1 MEIKITIWYCVLL
14 KQVYDEIIQMYDRR
28 WQIEDYFKV
37 AKQYLQFDKT
47 QIQNYDGLCG
57 HMAMVAMVALGYD
70 ILALNQWENIDER
83 TLGYIYRRN
92 LPDIDI
98 TDALNWL
105 IQTINSLT
113 TKLSMDS
120 SILDKIFDEFIKA
133 LPNRLVR
140 LLDNAS

>member
-57 HMAMVAMVALGYD
+57 HMAMVALGYD